1 MRSSTI
7 FASLALLAI
16 TGVAGAQ
23 GTQKTTSHASAVATG
38 AKMAGP
44 ADTTAHA
51 VNKSRR
57 RRHRNAK
64 STPKPATKTDSVAA
78 KPSPMA
84 SPKADT
90 KKPCG

>member
-1 MRSSTI
+1 
-7 FASLALLAI
+7 
-16 TGVAGAQ
+16 
-23 GTQKTTSHASAVATG
+23 
-38 AKMAGP
+38 MAGP

-64 STPKPATKTDSVAA
+64 STAKAGTKSDSVAA

-84 SPKADT
+84 SPKATT
-90 KKPCG
+90 KKP